1 MSNSN
6 PNPGDYRYR
15 PSGYQIGNVTGT
27 LQSPYSVSMAINA
40 TGEYTLKVTYNKD
53 VYDGNSWV
61 SDGTADAKTVTF
73 KVITKAAGV
82 QTGDETP
89 IATVVALA
97 VVSCAVFIILLVVF
111 IRRRKK

>member
-1 MSNSN
+1 MSSRNGFLANTDRYDSYDRDSVSGQVC
-6 PNPGDYRYR
+6 PIRIRNPGDYRYR

-61 SDGTADAKTVTF
+61 SDGTADTKTVTF

-82 QTGDETP
+82 QTGDE
-89 IATVVALA
+89 
-97 VVSCAVFIILLVVF
+97 
-111 IRRRKK
+111 

>member
-1 MSNSN
+1 
-6 PNPGDYRYR
+6 
-15 PSGYQIGNVTGT
+15 
-27 LQSPYSVSMAINA
+27 MAINA

-61 SDGTADAKTVTF
+61 SDGTADTKTF

-89 IATVVALA
+89 IATVIALA